1 MQFKMPNFLT
11 ILSTEVSKMM
21 QICVPATLSK
31 NDTSIRI
38 LIELFKKFQK
48 SYFQKNFWWLLRFVI
63 KNVRNY

>member
-1 MQFKMPNFLT
+1 MQFKMSNFLT
-11 ILSTEVSKMM
+11 IVSTEVSKMM

-48 SYFQKNFWWLLRFVI
+48 
-63 KNVRNY
+63 